1 MEDITSIKIIAIFV
15 LLVIALVFGVLPVV
29 FLVRSTAFQDPER
42 RGILQRLIGC
52 LNAFAGGVFM
62 GISLIHLLPEVRQL
76 IVDSF
81 ELKGKEY
88 SFNWAELCVAG
99 GFFMV
104 VFVEQI
110 VHIWQEKL
118 TAQYPEEEVPF
129 AASDQ
134 IGYGTDEDSSKD
146 QDTRLTKSKTSSL
159 DESQESELT
168 SSQLVKK
175 RNLSSPPLVKSLEAS
190 TASSSRRGSEK
201 LLSLEDFAFE
211 QGHLTSGRAMI
222 LLISLSVHSIFEG
235 LALGLQL
242 EKKDLTDIFIAIAL
256 HKGVEAFTIALSL
269 AQIKSTKT
277 LKFLC
282 TTVFAFMSPIGVAIG
297 IPIVLASEDET
308 GVGSAQALLING
320 VLQGIATGTFM
331 FVTFIEILPH
341 ELNTKKDRLVKFAC
355 IIVGFS
361 AITLLNALE

>member
-15 LLVIALVFGVLPVV
+15 LLVIALAFGVLPVV
-29 FLVRSTAFQDPER
+29 FFVRSTAFQDPER
-42 RGILQRLIGC
+42 RGNLQRLIGC
-52 LNAFAGGVFM
+52 LNAVAGGVFM

-118 TAQYPEEEVPF
+118 TEQYPEEEVPF

-146 QDTRLTKSKTSSL
+146 QDTRLTKTSLL

-168 SSQLVKK
+168 SSQLAKK
-175 RNLSSPPLVKSLEAS
+175 RNLSTPPLVKSLEAS
-190 TASSSRRGSEK
+190 TTSSSRRGSEK